1 MKLIFAFIITLFT
14 IHIGYAQDTYR
25 VSIRII
31 DEETQK
37 EVPNLGINIIENGKG
52 IGAGTTDGNG
62 IASIIIPRTTRNIT
76 LILTSSDIEIK
87 YPRGGE
93 THAPSPEIENPT
105 IEFLVKTS
113 AFRMLS
119 LEIAQLS
126 QEKKQLET
134 LADSL
139 NKRMLAEQ
147 ISFKDSLET
156 INLKINSL
164 FSEITNKKQ
173 GIYAEITNN
182 YLQFL
187 NAILDMEE
195 TLKYVSN
202 TFTQEGELRNLNR
215 QIEILNHARNKMH
228 ENHLSYVQVVE
239 QYWDKNTSLRLSMLY
254 KQALENTYGE
264 VILPL
269 NEELISKLKDS
280 WNGNKPRIIVQ
291 RKAVKSTNLALL
303 KLHEEIEDLRYQAD
317 EVLPLLETSI
327 VSI

>member
-1 MKLIFAFIITLFT
+1 MKLIITFIITLF
-14 IHIGYAQDTYR
+14 ISHIGYTQDTYR

-31 DEETQK
+31 DEDTQR
-37 EVPNLGINIIENGKG
+37 EVPKLGISIIENGKG

-62 IASIIIPRTTRNIT
+62 IASISIPRTTRNIT
-76 LILTSSDIEIK
+76 LILTSADIEIK

-93 THAPSPEIENPT
+93 THAPSPDIENPT

-113 AFRMLS
+113 AFRMMA
-119 LEIAQLS
+119 LEIEQLS
-126 QEKKQLET
+126 QEKKQLEL

-139 NKRMLAEQ
+139 KTSMLSEQ
-147 ISFKDSLET
+147 ISFKDSLE
-156 INLKINSL
+156 IISLKISSL
-164 FSEITNKKQ
+164 FSEITDKKQ
-173 GIYAEITNN
+173 GIYAEITDN

-187 NAILDMEE
+187 NAILDMEQ

-228 ENHLSYVQVVE
+228 ENHLSYLQVVE
-239 QYWDKNTSLRLSMLY
+239 QYWDKSISRRLGMLY
-254 KQALENTYGE
+254 KQALENTYGD

-269 NEELISKLKDS
+269 NDELISKLKDS

-303 KLHEEIEDLRYQAD
+303 KLHEEIKDLRYQAD
-317 EVLPLLETSI
+317 EVLSLLETEI